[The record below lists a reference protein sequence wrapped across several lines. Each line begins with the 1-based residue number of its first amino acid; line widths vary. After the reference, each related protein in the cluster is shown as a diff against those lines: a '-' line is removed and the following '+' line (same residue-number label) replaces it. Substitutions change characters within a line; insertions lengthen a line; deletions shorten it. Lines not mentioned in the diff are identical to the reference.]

1 MFQFTI
7 KQLRYVDA
15 AGRLGSIANAAGE
28 LNISQSSVTAAIDA
42 FEQRLGYTIF
52 SRMPA
57 KGIVATPTGRDVLA
71 LVRGFLDQAQHFS
84 SDLASIAGTSSGV
97 LRLACYATVAP
108 YVIPGML
115 RSFTRD
121 NPGIRV
127 DLREGD
133 MVSINELL
141 QNGEVDLACTYN
153 ATLPE
158 RMPFLPL
165 FEAAPF
171 AVLAADHPL
180 AAKQAV
186 TLAELCEMPMV
197 LLDLPTTRDYF
208 LGLFQTHGL
217 KPEISHST
225 RSAEI
230 VRGLVAGG
238 FGFSILNICTPD
250 EIRGRSGFVCRP
262 IIEDTIAPQLGVAY
276 LDGIRMPKI
285 VSSFLDQCRTFRD
298 QGGFDHLILSR
309 PSVGS

>member
-1 MFQFTI
+1 MFQFTM
-7 KQLRYVDA
+7 KQLRYVEA

-42 FEQRLGYTIF
+42 FEQRVGYTIF

-57 KGIVATPTGRDVLA
+57 KGIVATPTGREVLT
-71 LVRGFLDQAQHFS
+71 LVRGFLDQAQHFT
-84 SDLASIAGTSSGV
+84 SDLASIAGTSTGI
-97 LRLACYATVAP
+97 LRMACYVTVAP

-115 RSFTRD
+115 RNFTRN

-141 QNGEVDLACTYN
+141 QNGEVDLACTYDDML
-153 ATLPE
+153 TE
-158 RMPFLPL
+158 RTPFLPL
-165 FEAAPF
+165 FEARPF

-180 AAKQAV
+180 ALKQAV
-186 TLAELCEMPMV
+186 TLGELCEMPMV
-197 LLDLPTTRDYF
+197 LLDLPATRDHF
-208 LGLFQTHGL
+208 LELFQSHGL

-238 FGFSILNICTPD
+238 FGFSILNVCAPD
-250 EIRGRSGFVCRP
+250 EVRGRSGFVCRP
-262 IIEDTIAPQLGVAY
+262 LAEEVRAPQFGVAY
-276 LDGIRMPKI
+276 LDGIRMPRV
-285 VSSFLDQCRTFRD
+285 VSCFLDQCRISREE
-298 QGGFDHLILSR
+298 GGFRHLTLSK
-309 PSVGS
+309 PVSNI

>member
-1 MFQFTI
+1 MFQFTM
-7 KQLRYVDA
+7 KQLRYVEA

-42 FEQRLGYTIF
+42 FEERVGYTIF

-57 KGIVATPTGRDVLA
+57 KGIVATPTGREVLT

-84 SDLASIAGTSSGV
+84 SDLASIAGTSTGV
-97 LRLACYATVAP
+97 LRMACYVTAAP
-108 YVIPGML
+108 YIIPGML
-115 RSFTRD
+115 REFTRE

-133 MVSINELL
+133 MVSINGLL
-141 QNGEVDLACTYN
+141 HDGEVDLVCTFDGML
-153 ATLPE
+153 TE
-158 RMPFLPL
+158 TTSFLPL
-165 FEAAPF
+165 FEARPV

-180 AAKQAV
+180 ALKQAV

-197 LLDLPTTRDYF
+197 LLDLPATRDYF
-208 LGLFQTHGL
+208 LDLFHSHGL

-238 FGFSILNICTPD
+238 FGFSILNVCTPD
-250 EIRGRSGFVCRP
+250 EVRGRSGFVCRP
-262 IIEDTIAPQLGVAY
+262 LAEDVSAPQLGLAY
-276 LDGIRMPKI
+276 LAGIRMPKV
-285 VSSFLDQCRTFRD
+285 VSSFLHQCHTYRD
-298 QGGFDHLILSR
+298 RGGFHHLTMN
-309 PSVGS
+309 PSIPGV